1 MYDAFGNFEYGAT
14 GAAAGYSNR
23 TLTGMG
29 DLLHGGTNNPINT
42 QDITNEAN
50 AINSGGTLSTIDSSQ
65 IGNIGSNQ
73 NGHNQNGNNQ
83 SGGNQSGDGGKS

>member
-42 QDITNEAN
+42 QDITSGAN
-50 AINSGGTLSTIDSSQ
+50 AINNGGTLSTIDSSQ
-65 IGNIGSNQ
+65 IGNVAANANSN
-73 NGHNQNGNNQ
+73 GGNTGQ
-83 SGGNQSGDGGKS
+83 VGSGGGGK